1 MEENNNQQKP
11 HWKTY
16 LTKIRN
22 DLENIRTRNPKFFDA
37 AATIIQVMWT
47 LANTFWNSAILNN
60 AVLTACITLAT
71 CGVLCLSQW
80 VLLTNRRERE
90 VAEQKRLSECEIA
103 EQKRL
108 SKCEIAK
115 QKRLS
120 EHQATEFTRKL
131 QVIAEDTDVNSLE
144 MMSFAHIVAHEIK
157 MNISKMPNQSIE
169 ITRNSIPDFLVNTL
183 NDLER
188 ILSNH
193 YGEKICASIKLC
205 NTQNT
210 LKTFA
215 RGQNNVTCRGGI
227 KKVRIQNTK
236 PIKIG
241 DNYAYDTILKRKFQY
256 FAEGDLTNLS
266 EKEKDDDKFFCEYGD
281 KWKSLFRSSIII
293 PIRCQILARH
303 SEEYRMLGLICI
315 DSKIVQPEWNRKKD
329 SYAYHT
335 MAFVADVLYSLI
347 ESYIIAQQMSRRV
360 IR

>member
-11 HWKTY
+11 HWETN

-47 LANTFWNSAILNN
+47 LATTFWNSAILNN

-90 VAEQKRLSECEIA
+90 VAEQKRLSE
-103 EQKRL
+103 
-108 SKCEIAK
+108 
-115 QKRLS
+115 
-120 EHQATEFTRKL
+120 HQATEFTRKL
-131 QVIAEDTDVNSLE
+131 QIIAEDTDVNSLE

-227 KKVRIQNTK
+227 KKVRIQNAN

-256 FAEGDLTNLS
+256 FAESDLTNLS

-315 DSKIVQPEWNRKKD
+315 DSKIVQPEWNCKRE

-335 MAFVADVLYSLI
+335 TAFVADVLYSLI

>member
-1 MEENNNQQKP
+1 MFTIHWEEVV
-11 HWKTY
+11 Y
-16 LTKIRN
+16 FLG
-22 DLENIRTRNPKFFDA
+22 
-37 AATIIQVMWT
+37 TII
-47 LANTFWNSAILNN
+47 
-60 AVLTACITLAT
+60 
-71 CGVLCLSQW
+71 
-80 VLLTNRRERE
+80 
-90 VAEQKRLSECEIA
+90 
-103 EQKRL
+103 
-108 SKCEIAK
+108 
-115 QKRLS
+115 
-120 EHQATEFTRKL
+120 
-131 QVIAEDTDVNSLE
+131 
-144 MMSFAHIVAHEIK
+144 
-157 MNISKMPNQSIE
+157 QSIE

-281 KWKSLFRSSIII
+281 KWKSLFRS
-293 PIRCQILARH
+293 
-303 SEEYRMLGLICI
+303 MLSP
-315 DSKIVQPEWNRKKD
+315 DHFVRKQP
-329 SYAYHT
+329 SYS
-335 MAFVADVLYSLI
+335 VWQPS
-347 ESYIIAQQMSRRV
+347 
-360 IR
+360 